1 MAAPYPLAGE
11 GREGVVMMWM
21 GTGIGRHV
29 GDVAVAYATL
39 RDDVIRECLHLGAP
53 ASEHSHL
60 KTTVVIEMDMERC
73 LRKTMMRVEILGQAL
88 GQLAR
93 RVVVDIAQGGDAI
106 AVMRHFE
113 VRLRQA
119 RAGQIANRFRA
130 IGVAA
135 PRHKGIDLGHEIVV
149 DRDCHA
155 LHGSTIRG
163 EYDDILLTSYSRI
176 PTVGDIDKSTTAAAP
191 IPR

>member
-11 GREGVVMMWM
+11 GREGVVIMRMCP
-21 GTGIGRHV
+21 GIRRHV
-29 GDVAVAYATL
+29 GDVAVAYAAL
-39 RDDVIRECLHLGAP
+39 RDDVIRKCFHLGAP

-60 KTTVVIEMDMERC
+60 KATVVVEMDMEGC
-73 LRKTMMRVEILGQAL
+73 LRKAVMGVEILGQAL

-93 RVVVDIAQGGDAI
+93 GVVVDIAQGGDAI

-155 LHGSTIRG
+155 LHGIHHSV
-163 EYDDILLTSYSRI
+163 EYDDLLLTSYSRI
-176 PTVGDIDKSTTAAAP
+176 PTVVDIDKSTTAAVP
-191 IPR
+191 IPQ

>member
-39 RDDVIRECLHLGAP
+39 RDDVIRECLHLRAP

-60 KTTVVIEMDMERC
+60 KTTVMVEMDMERC

-93 RVVVDIAQGGDAI
+93 GVVVDIAQGGDAI
-106 AVMRHFE
+106 AVVRHFE
-113 VRLRQA
+113 V
-119 RAGQIANRFRA
+119 
-130 IGVAA
+130 
-135 PRHKGIDLGHEIVV
+135 
-149 DRDCHA
+149 
-155 LHGSTIRG
+155 
-163 EYDDILLTSYSRI
+163 
-176 PTVGDIDKSTTAAAP
+176 
-191 IPR
+191 

>member
-1 MAAPYPLAGE
+1 MAAPCLPRVNGE
-11 GREGVVMMWM
+11 GREGVVIMWM
-21 GTGIGRHV
+21 GPGIRRHV

-60 KTTVVIEMDMERC
+60 KTTVMVEMDMERC

-88 GQLAR
+88 AQLAR
-93 RVVVDIAQGGDAI
+93 RVVVDIAEGGDAI

-135 PRHKGIDLGHEIVV
+135 PRHKSIDLRHEIVV
-149 DRDCHA
+149 DRGCPA
-155 LHGSTIRG
+155 LHGFPHPGPVLRYSIG
-163 EYDDILLTSYSRI
+163 ILLPPSYS
-176 PTVGDIDKSTTAAAP
+176 
-191 IPR
+191 